1 MHLFTIKKYTQITN
15 SSRYSIFLYMSL
27 FDSEKNIQSI
37 PLHLLLQR
45 LPKDSEFVFGKHY
58 LWFKSDGDNPEL
70 QWTNFNNISELAGGW
85 INMVVSGFNEDY
97 DNILI
102 DTNSTKTI
110 PEQVCEVMR
119 SYSTTDIP
127 VDINVDKYF
136 VSLNNHINISF
147 ETVAEG
153 WEIRNRVGQRG
164 FDIPSQDIGYLHVMF
179 DVTKL
184 NLYKTN
190 SIIHWF
196 YPLAVMRNE

>member
-1 MHLFTIKKYTQITN
+1 
-15 SSRYSIFLYMSL
+15 MSL